1 MVSTLWISPSFTHRL
16 AGTFGQRMFVDN
28 GPMGT
33 APGAASTFKH
43 EENSVMA
50 SDAYEAGL
58 AVRKQVLGSEYVDT
72 SINNADNFTKKLQD
86 FVTEHAWGTVWQ
98 DETIDKK
105 TRSMINVALLA
116 GLPRHEELRLHLRGA
131 LNNGVSKDEIASILL
146 HIGVYAGAPCAVS
159 GFKIA
164 KEIFAEYDGGD
175 D

>member
-28 GPMGT
+28 GPMGM
-33 APGAASTFKH
+33 APSAASTFKH
-43 EENSVMA
+43 EENSVMT
-50 SDAYEAGL
+50 SEAYEAGL